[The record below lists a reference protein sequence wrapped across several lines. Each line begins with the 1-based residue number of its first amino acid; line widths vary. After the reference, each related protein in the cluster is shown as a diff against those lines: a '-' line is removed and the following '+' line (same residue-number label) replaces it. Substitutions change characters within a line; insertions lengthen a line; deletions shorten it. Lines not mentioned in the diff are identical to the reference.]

1 MRKLVCYTRFSSD
14 MQNPKSCEDQEFGL
28 LGGICGWFLL
38 VNVGFRREMRAVWA
52 VTSPDFPGSKDE
64 SRLRVCKWP
73 VSHGVNRDG
82 PAWRPAK
89 SLIFPRGT
97 TGQREG
103 SGGAG
108 EEPGASGS
116 SPAAPPNRVLSPTD
130 SAIDPEFDAR
140 KGLDR
145 LGIDHRHAVIIYDRA
160 ESGTKVYR
168 DEFQRL
174 VEMRDRGEIGT
185 LVVDDQARLTRA
197 GNAFQFIQD
206 LVYMGGRFIS
216 TGEGIDTNQT
226 GWELRVKVM
235 ELHNSTTILETGR
248 RVRRGQEG
256 RLRAGLTA
264 GDYPYGYD
272 SFQVNPDAIKSGRGP
287 KPEKQVR
294 IKESEAHWVR
304 EIFAWFLNGISQN
317 AIARKLNQL
326 SVPLGGRRRNALW
339 EHRHIAAILANA
351 KYIGDWS
358 YGKTTTRRNSQGR
371 TKQVPV
377 PEDQWTVVDR
387 PDLRIVD
394 QAIWDRATIK
404 LAEVKAAFGIKAG
417 QKKRGRKAH
426 YSDVYPTGLLNG
438 LIFCGECGA
447 KLHQRGHGKY
457 IYLGCPTPEGCS
469 MRSLMPIAKAKQ
481 VLGDF
486 LKNLLLGTPGWLNT
500 ALASMNASL
509 SQLSKEMPVAVKAAE
524 QQLASVK
531 AQIKNLVDG
540 LAATGLE
547 SAAVLERL
555 AELEATKKSLE
566 GRIVAAKVH
575 QAAPT
580 QLPDRDWVMKQL
592 VDLFAVFEEDTARA
606 ALLLK
611 SVLGRVTA
619 HRVLPPGKQRGY
631 VQLRFKVNYW
641 AAIVAILDP
650 EAKSAL
656 AVAIPDVEDADGISP
671 EFRLDSGGPTK
682 MDDWGPKIA
691 VMRAQGVHWSVIQ
704 ELTGLGSGP
713 AYVAWK
719 RYVDHQAQIAEDES
733 PGEGP
738 IQPPQD
744 DSGQFDAA

>member
-14 MQNPKSCEDQEFGL
+14 MQNPKSCEDQEF
-28 LGGICGWFLL
+28 
-38 VNVGFRREMRAVWA
+38 
-52 VTSPDFPGSKDE
+52 
-64 SRLRVCKWP
+64 
-73 VSHGVNRDG
+73 
-82 PAWRPAK
+82 
-89 SLIFPRGT
+89 
-97 TGQREG
+97 
-103 SGGAG
+103 
-108 EEPGASGS
+108 
-116 SPAAPPNRVLSPTD
+116 
-130 SAIDPEFDAR
+130 DAR

-145 LGIDHRHAVIIYDRA
+145 LGVDHRHAVIIYDRA

-264 GDYPYGYD
+264 GDYPYGYE
-272 SFQVNPDAIKSGRGP
+272 SFQVNPDAIKSSRGP

-339 EHRHIAAILANA
+339 EHRHIAAILPNA
-351 KYIGDWS
+351 KYVGDWS

-371 TKQVPV
+371 TKQIPV

-394 QAIWDRATIK
+394 QATWERAKIK
-404 LAEVKAAFGIKAG
+404 LAEVEAAFGPKPG

-447 KLHQRGHGKY
+447 KLHQRGHGKN

-486 LKNLLLGTPGWLNT
+486 LKNLLLGTPGWLAT
-500 ALASMNASL
+500 TLTSMNAGL
-509 SQLSKEMPVAVKAAE
+509 SQLSKKMPVAVKAAE

-540 LAATGLE
+540 LATGVE
-547 SAAVLERL
+547 SAAVMERI
-555 AELEATKKSLE
+555 AEFEATKKILE
-566 GRIVAAKVH
+566 GRLAAAKVH
-575 QAAPT
+575 KAAPA

-592 VDLFAVFEEDTARA
+592 ADLFAVFEEDTGRA
-606 ALLLK
+606 SSLLK
-611 SVLGRVTA
+611 SLLGRVTA

-631 VQLRFKVNYW
+631 VQLRFNVNFW
-641 AAIVAILDP
+641 AAIVAVLNP

-656 AVAIPDVEDADGISP
+656 GVIMPDSGDADGTSS
-671 EFRLDSGGPTK
+671 EFRLDIGGPTK

-704 ELTGLGSGP
+704 KLTGLGSGP

-719 RYVDHQAQIAEDES
+719 RYVDHQAQTAKEQS
-733 PGEGP
+733 PGESP
-738 IQPPQD
+738 DQPPHD
-744 DSGQFDAA
+744 DSDHFDAA